1 MIQKQLFADILQ
13 NRCFQKLS
21 IIHRK
26 HICWSHILALSWR
39 RPNHQSVSP
48 LIYSS
53 NQRTGFYMMGASV
66 MKELTKLQV
75 SRPET
80 SLKRDSS
87 TGIFLWILRN
97 VSKNLI
103 YRKIFWWML
112 LLIPPFQPMFYQ
124 FITLFLLLLLIIS
137 IIRVCSESVLK
148 SVFFSIFVMERLY
161 STLKTI
167 LCRQ

>member
-1 MIQKQLFADILQ
+1 MIQKQLFADIPR

-26 HICWSHILALSWR
+26 YICWSHILTPSWR
-39 RPNHQSVSP
+39 RPQSSISP
-48 LIYSS
+48 FIYSS
-53 NQRTGFYMMGASV
+53 NQRTGFYIMGASV

-87 TGIFLWILRN
+87 TGILLWILRN